1 MTQEEKLQHFY
12 DRSIE
17 DAKAEAEKK
26 LNEYQ
31 SQLDQLFE
39 EHKADTLKAA
49 ELKVKTEQ
57 TGLQREINKEV
68 SKKQLDIRHD
78 LAAKQE
84 EIKKEIF
91 TLVRQKLLAMKGTP
105 EYTHWICRKI
115 MISKKV
121 ANGDE
126 MTIYIDPSDKD
137 LQEEI
142 EKTTGTKVN
151 ISREEFLGGTRVVI
165 RSRHILIDDS
175 FESLI
180 QDAEDSFSFEGGV
193 QA

>member
-12 DRSIE
+12 DRSVE
-17 DAKAEAEKK
+17 DAKEQAQKNLDA
-26 LNEYQ
+26 YQ
-31 SQLDQLFE
+31 AQLDQLFE
-39 EHKADTLKAA
+39 EHKADTQKAA

-57 TGLQREINKEV
+57 TALMREINKEL
-68 SKKQLDIRHD
+68 SKKQLDIRHS
-78 LAAKQE
+78 LAEKQE
-84 EIKKEIF
+84 EIKNEIF
-91 TLVRQKLLAMKGTP
+91 VLVRQKLLAMKGTP

-121 ANGDE
+121 ANGEE

-142 EKTTGTKVN
+142 EKTTGTVVN

-175 FESLI
+175 FQSLI
-180 QDAEDSFSFEGGV
+180 QDARDSFSFEGGV